1 MSSFTPCLKQGPK
14 WNGCGVDQ
22 QRKACTWRDVLH
34 QHSHMW
40 LCPGESFVL
49 TPAAWIQVGSCC
61 SDGVRR
67 QGLGPESQG
76 GRCHHRP
83 RLPLQP
89 SWEPRPEKFI
99 LLTKWHLLTLP
110 VETDGNDFIPNKPC
124 SLWTSRNHLITPLK
138 WWDLQKRQNTYA
150 VPDSYSFMEDLC
162 LADGAS
168 QFPGLLAGEGTLWNK
183 EVTSAPAFECITT
196 RCQAPHLLPWAHHCK
211 TTGWPI

>member
-1 MSSFTPCLKQGPK
+1 MSSFTPCLKQGSK

-22 QRKACTWRDVLH
+22 QRKARTWRGVLH

-49 TPAAWIQVGSCC
+49 TPPAWIQVGSCC

-89 SWEPRPEKFI
+89 SWEPRPKKFI

-138 WWDLQKRQNTYA
+138 WWDLQKRHKIHMQCQILIRLRRTYA
-150 VPDSYSFMEDLC
+150 WQMVPASSQAC
-162 LADGAS
+162 LQERAHC
-168 QFPGLLAGEGTLWNK
+168 GTRK
-183 EVTSAPAFECITT
+183 SP
-196 RCQAPHLLPWAHHCK
+196 QLLPLSA
-211 TTGWPI
+211 